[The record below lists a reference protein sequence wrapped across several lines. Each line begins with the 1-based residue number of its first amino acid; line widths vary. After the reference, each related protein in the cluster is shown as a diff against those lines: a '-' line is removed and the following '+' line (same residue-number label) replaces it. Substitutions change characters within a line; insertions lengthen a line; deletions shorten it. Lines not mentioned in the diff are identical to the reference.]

1 MGGDEASRP
10 ARLARRLEGGV
21 ALVSRAA
28 LVLAG
33 LACLLTF
40 AAVCYSVATRYFF
53 NAPQTWVDETV
64 GWLVAALV
72 LLAIPEAQR
81 RGENIG
87 VESLIERANGGT
99 RKALL
104 ALGSLSVIVT
114 AGFFIDHGLQMVA
127 FSRMIGMMSNTVAW
141 MELWTVQMLVPVG
154 GGLLLLVALVQL
166 LLHLLG
172 LKPRDQDGDQISRA
186 IE

>member
-1 MGGDEASRP
+1 MNTAEGSVP
-10 ARLARRLEGGV
+10 ARLARRLESGV
-21 ALVSRAA
+21 AFLSRVSQF
-28 LVLAG
+28 LAG

-53 NAPQTWVDETV
+53 NSPATWVDETV
-64 GWLVAALV
+64 GWLVAASV

-87 VESLIERANGGT
+87 VDSLIDRAGGFW

-104 ALGSLSVIVT
+104 VLGALSVIIT
-114 AGFFIDHGLQMVA
+114 AGYFIDHGMQMVA
-127 FSRMIGMMSNTVAW
+127 FSRMIGMMSNTVSW
-141 MELWTVQMLVPVG
+141 MQLWTVQMLVPVG
-154 GGLLLLVALVQL
+154 GALLLLVALAQL
-166 LLHLLG
+166 LLHVLG
-172 LKPRDQDGDQISRA
+172 LKPRDQDGDQISRS